1 MNDNQNKNTTNTPEN
16 VSGQVAPETKS
27 RKKTWI
33 IGGCIAAV
41 VVGIGGFVWYDNYQK
56 SITPTYTLKTDETM
70 EYGQDPY
77 SLIECSDCTVTDAIF
92 KDAEGNEVNELE
104 INTPYDVVFSL
115 DKNGHLSEVSKS
127 ITLTDTQA
135 PVLHGVANI
144 TVEYGAEY
152 DPMVG
157 VSASDNVVDDANIT
171 VEGEV
176 NTSVPGD
183 YEITYKVSDSSG
195 NEATASSVITVATP
209 TCGENAAWDGT
220 ACVCNAGYDGDGFT
234 GCTAIPQRT
243 TNKQVVSSG
252 SSQTASTSSN
262 TSSNTISKSQ
272 AQIDCENSWG
282 VWRDNSW
289 CDWSGSSDTSSDS
302 NYSDSVVS
310 WDGNSMNIPIP
321 DQSTVDS
328 AINDGFNQYGDGGF
342 AGIIGSDGS
351 WIIGQ

>member
-16 VSGQVAPETKS
+16 VSGQVSPETKS
-27 RKKTWI
+27 RKKSWI

-41 VVGIGGFVWYDNYQK
+41 VVVGIGGYVWYDNYQK
-56 SITPTYTLKTDETM
+56 SITPTYTLKGDETL
-70 EYGQDPY
+70 EYGQDPL

-92 KDAEGNEVNELE
+92 KDADGNEVNDLE

-115 DKNGHLSEVSKS
+115 DKNGHISVVSKS

-135 PVLHGVANI
+135 PVLHGVANA

-195 NEATASSVITVATP
+195 NETTASSVVTVAIP
-209 TCGENAAWDGT
+209 TCGDNASWDGT
-220 ACVCNAGYDGDGFT
+220 SCVCDSGYEGDGFT
-234 GCTAIPQRT
+234 GCTAIPQRI

-262 TSSNTISKSQ
+262 TSSNTTSKSQ

-282 VWRDNSW
+282 VWRDGSW
-289 CDWSGSSDTSSDS
+289 CDWSGTSDATDSSNS
-302 NYSDSVVS
+302 NGSNNG
-310 WDGNSMNIPIP
+310 GNSWSVEIPT
-321 DQSTVDS
+321 QSEIDAVYDLGNSIYGEGNSWGGTVV
-328 AINDGFNQYGDGGF
+328 GDD
-342 AGIIGSDGS
+342 II
-351 WIIGQ
+351 WW